1 MRKFE
6 LCYVQD
12 IHWWCA
18 LVGVALPFVLLTR
31 SFIDSFQLSSQASKQ
46 RCVVCL
52 CVWLC
57 VCFLLVGGGGKQGRR
72 RAQAVQLHNAGMR
85 AGFSF
90 FLCVCVCVFEG
101 VLHFPHSQHSFRQ
114 LPSKPISQPRLS
126 LSCLVCCCF
135 VFSFPPLAPFFFVL
149 STNQHHG
156 HLRFHWPEQGCK
168 SLCTKLNT
176 A

>member
-1 MRKFE
+1 MVWRC
-6 LCYVQD
+6 L
-12 IHWWCA
+12 
-18 LVGVALPFVLLTR
+18 
-31 SFIDSFQLSSQASKQ
+31 SFSSLAHSLIPSSSPAKPASKGALFV
-46 RCVVCL
+46 CLVVC
-52 CVWLC
+52 LC

-72 RAQAVQLHNAGMR
+72 RAQAVQLHHAGMR

-126 LSCLVCCCF
+126 LSCLFCCCF

>member
-1 MRKFE
+1 M
-6 LCYVQD
+6 
-12 IHWWCA
+12 
-18 LVGVALPFVLLTR
+18 VGVALPFVLLTR

-57 VCFLLVGGGGKQGRR
+57 VCFLLVGGGGKAREAESPGRAA
-72 RAQAVQLHNAGMR
+72 AQCWHACR
-85 AGFSF
+85 FF
-90 FLCVCVCVFEG
+90 FLFVCVCVCVFEG